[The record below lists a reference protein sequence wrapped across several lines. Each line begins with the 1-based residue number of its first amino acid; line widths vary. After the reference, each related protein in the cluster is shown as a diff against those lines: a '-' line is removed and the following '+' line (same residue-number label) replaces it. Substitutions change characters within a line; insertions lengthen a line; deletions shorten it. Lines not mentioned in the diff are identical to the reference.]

1 MSLTDNI
8 RNSKFLRTA
17 IAVASLSYLVS
28 CGSSSGSSDNGDGG
42 NGCIEDWVCNDW
54 GSCQRD
60 GNQYRVCRDLNECGT
75 TYDKP
80 EIERECTVDP
90 CANGECDITV
100 YHNGLED
107 LAFNNEDRDRNGIL
121 DIDDFANKRLGE
133 GYAGIYPTYVP
144 PHLNYD
150 FLFNSISAINRRFFI
165 NPKTIWVFRK
175 NLLSFTQ
182 LRSGIKDL
190 LNIILKGTTNRKPYI
205 KRENKN

>member
-17 IAVASLSYLVS
+17 IAVATLPYFVS

-121 DIDDFANKRLGE
+121 DIDDFANNVSRGCNVQGDGTCIYFSPNESKE
-133 GYAGIYPTYVP
+133 GFKNIV
-144 PHLNYD
+144 NII
-150 FLFNSISAINRRFFI
+150 NSIDFEGINNRTIAHRYDGE
-165 NPKTIWVFRK
+165 NPI
-175 NLLSFTQ
+175 
-182 LRSGIKDL
+182 IKDIPDQNMDVL
-190 LNIILKGTTNRKPYI
+190 VRIARLY
-205 KRENKN
+205 